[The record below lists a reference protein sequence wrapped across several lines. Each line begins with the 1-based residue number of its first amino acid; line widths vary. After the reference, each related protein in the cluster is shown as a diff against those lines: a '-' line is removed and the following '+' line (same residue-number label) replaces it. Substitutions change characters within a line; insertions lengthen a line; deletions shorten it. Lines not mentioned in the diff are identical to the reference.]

1 MPTQYIN
8 YGSFDTWARKIE
20 GRNRELLQRLHDIQ
34 TLIKSLEGDWESDAS
49 AVIREKIQGMEP
61 RFEDYYNV
69 VDNYVKFIR
78 NTATS
83 ARETEH
89 VNRGNA
95 EQFI

>member
-8 YGSFDTWARKIE
+8 YGSFDGWAGKID

-34 TLIKSLEGDWESDAS
+34 TLIKNLEGDWESDAS
-49 AVIREKIQGMEP
+49 AEIRGKIQGMEP

-78 NTATS
+78 NTANS
-83 ARETEH
+83 ARETEAA
-89 VNRGNA
+89 NRGNA